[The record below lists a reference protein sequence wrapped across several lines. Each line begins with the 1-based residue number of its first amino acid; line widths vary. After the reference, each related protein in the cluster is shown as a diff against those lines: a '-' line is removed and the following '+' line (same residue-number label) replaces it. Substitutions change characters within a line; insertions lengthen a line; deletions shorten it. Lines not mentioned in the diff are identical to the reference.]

1 MGQTS
6 RIYERMAV
14 VATVDPDAYGT
25 GEQNSDVIDM
35 KYWRRVIFIVMA
47 GTLGSSATL
56 DVVIEG
62 DTDSGMATALADITG
77 KTITQLT
84 EAGTDSDKQA
94 IIEVTA
100 EEVAAQGLRYIRA
113 ECTLGAATSDYGL
126 IALGEPAHGS
136 LDVRA
141 QDLSTVDELVG

>member
-1 MGQTS
+1 MGLSS
-6 RIYERMAV
+6 RMYERMAV

-35 KYWRRVIFIVMA
+35 LYWRRVIFVVLA

-56 DVVIEG
+56 DVQIEG

-77 KTITQLT
+77 KAITQLT

-100 EEVAAQGLRYIRA
+100 EEVAAQGKRYIRA
-113 ECTLGAATSDYGL
+113 ECTLGTATSDYGL

-136 LDVRA
+136 IDVGA
-141 QDLSTVDELVG
+141 QDLATVDEKVG